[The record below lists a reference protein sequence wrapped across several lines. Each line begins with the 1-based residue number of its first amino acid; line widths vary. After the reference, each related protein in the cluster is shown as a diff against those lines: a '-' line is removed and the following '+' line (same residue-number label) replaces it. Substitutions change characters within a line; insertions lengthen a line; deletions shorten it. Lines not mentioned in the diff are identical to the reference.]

1 MLELSLFSKHPNPRK
16 MPGVVPTSEGNG
28 YHSKGCEEGGGS
40 VSGAM
45 GEASRGAVG
54 VTWWHGLSCPE
65 VGV

>member
-28 YHSKGCEEGGGS
+28 YHSRGCEEGGS

-45 GEASRGAVG
+45 GKHLG
-54 VTWWHGLSCPE
+54 VLLE
-65 VGV
+65 